1 KAAILHEMWG
11 DEEEPD
17 ATIQTLIRE
26 TSFQDSSLAHDI
38 LGTPES
44 IQHTQLSHVR
54 NFWEQQYVANNLII
68 SVAGHFQEEHLLAL
82 VDQYAGQ
89 WRTGPAQRNATEQK
103 PLLPRR
109 RVKVNAHLQQQFFA
123 LALPAVPRHDPD
135 YTAAL
140 LGTRVLEMRLYWS
153 ILHLGLAEDLEVNL
167 WTDAYDI
174 VHQANILTI
183 EANTLPEL
191 VPTVLEKIQ
200 RELKHVLED
209 GVTEAELRRA
219 KNMRQCGR
227 VIASE
232 EMLERAWTLAE
243 QWDFE
248 GRVFS
253 VDEEL
258 ARIEQVSCEDVMRAF
273 HRFSSFERQVLVSTG
288 PLEDEA
294 FTCHAPP
301 PP

>member
-44 IQHTQLSHVR
+44 IQHTHLSHLR
-54 NFWEQQYVANNLII
+54 DFWEQQYVANNLLI

-82 VDQYAGQ
+82 VDQYGGQ
-89 WRTGPAQRNATEQK
+89 WRTGPAQRNATDQK
-103 PLLPRR
+103 PLIPRR
-109 RVKVNAHLQQQFFA
+109 SVKVNARLQQQFFA
-123 LALPAVPRHDPD
+123 LALRAVPRHDPD

-140 LGTRVLEMRLYWS
+140 LGARVLEVRLSWS

-200 RELKHVLED
+200 RELKHLLED

-219 KNMRQCGR
+219 KNVRLSGR

-248 GRVFS
+248 GRVFNL
-253 VDEEL
+253 DEEL
-258 ARIEQVSCEDVMRAF
+258 ARIEQVSCEDVSRAF
-273 HRFSSFERQVLVSTG
+273 QRFTSFERQVLVSTG
-288 PLEDEA
+288 PRDDGV
-294 FTCHAPP
+294 FP
-301 PP
+301 